1 MQRSK
6 TNRPK
11 KYAWRWQRLYKLST
25 ALLLSGG
32 LGLLAVQVLQ
42 FFDNTSTVKLHNS
55 LKVFCLTLLPLLIMH
70 FVRLRAIR
78 QCLISPT
85 PHDIPVL
92 IELWEDNYEQT
103 RNKIQK
109 AIAELLVEAE
119 TDDFDLLNTAHR
131 QFLND
136 ALYRSDTE
144 LVKAVLT
151 AWERAGDSRAIP
163 FVEKLA
169 AGRASAVGNPGIQQ
183 QAQECLIILQERAA
197 VEQNADT
204 LLRASTA
211 ATTPDILLRPAYTA
225 PQSAEAEAQLLR
237 ATTEK
242 EDNPTP

>member
-6 TNRPK
+6 SSRPK
-11 KYAWRWQRLYKLST
+11 KYAWRWQRLYKILMNLLYAGVLTLIIAIPMCLSMEMGLILFVIILS
-25 ALLLSGG
+25 LLCLN
-32 LGLLAVQVLQ
+32 LLAVLALHWEREKVLR
-42 FFDNTSTVKLHNS
+42 NKAAT
-55 LKVFCLTLLPLLIMH
+55 LTLNDLL
-70 FVRLRAIR
+70 F
-78 QCLISPT
+78 LIDTWRFDSASR
-85 PHDIPVL
+85 
-92 IELWEDNYEQT
+92 
-103 RNKIQK
+103 RNKILTK
-109 AIAELLVEAE
+109 LPRILLESE

-131 QFLND
+131 LFLNK
-136 ALYRSDTE
+136 ALLGYDTE
-144 LVKAVLT
+144 LVTAVLT

-197 VEQNADT
+197 LVQNADT